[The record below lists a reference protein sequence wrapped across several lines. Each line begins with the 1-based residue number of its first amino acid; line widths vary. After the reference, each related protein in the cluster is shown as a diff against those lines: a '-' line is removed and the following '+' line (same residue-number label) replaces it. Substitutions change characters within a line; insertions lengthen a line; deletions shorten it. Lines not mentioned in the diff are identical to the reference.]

1 MWLGSADLH
10 TGAAGNCVDAEDF
23 GSKNSGHGL
32 RSGSTVR
39 CTSCPLFA
47 EEWQLVNDGVIPV
60 LWLCGPPG
68 VGKTTVGWELYAELV
83 RSGIQTGYIDIDQLG
98 VCYPEAESDRGRHR
112 MKARNLG
119 AVVAGHRAAGARCVV
134 VSGVVDADHGVNID
148 ELPHMGLTVCR
159 LRADQEDLAQRFV
172 GRRGQAEGL
181 EQVLQEAADLDA
193 GAVADVCVDT
203 SGLTVGEV
211 ALRVRERAGGWPVLT
226 DSGRSSVAAEPGRGQ
241 AVADGTGSGLDL
253 AVPVLWLCGVTGV
266 GKSTVG
272 FQVYL
277 KVLRGGLT
285 AAYIDLDQL
294 GFCGPTPADHQ
305 VKARNL
311 AGMWRTYRE
320 AGAQALVIVGPV
332 EDESAVS
339 VYADALPA
347 ATLTVCR
354 LHAGRNELTSRIMLR
369 GQGGSWSQ
377 PGDPL
382 VGQPATHLLRIAAQ
396 AAHDADALEQS
407 AIGHRIDTNGR
418 TIEEITD
425 MVFTQTAWLP

>member
-1 MWLGSADLH
+1 
-10 TGAAGNCVDAEDF
+10 
-23 GSKNSGHGL
+23 
-32 RSGSTVR
+32 
-39 CTSCPLFA
+39 
-47 EEWQLVNDGVIPV
+47 
-60 LWLCGPPG
+60 
-68 VGKTTVGWELYAELV
+68 LV

-98 VCYPEAESDRGRHR
+98 MCYPEAASDPGRHR

-119 AVVAGHRAAGARCVV
+119 AVVAGYRAAGARCVV
-134 VSGVVDADHGVNID
+134 VSGVVDAGHGVHID
-148 ELPHMGLTVCR
+148 ELPHIGLTVCR

-181 EQVLQEAADLDA
+181 AQVLQEAADLDA

-211 ALRVRERAGGWPVLT
+211 ALRVRERTGGWPVLT
-226 DSGRSSVAAEPGRGQ
+226 DSGRSSVVVEPGRGRGQ

-253 AVPVLWLCGVTGV
+253 AGPVLWLCGATGV

-277 KVLRGGLT
+277 KALRGGLT

-294 GFCGPTPADHQ
+294 GFCGPTLADHQ
-305 VKARNL
+305 VRARNL
-311 AGMWRTYRE
+311 AAVWRTYRE
-320 AGAQALVIVGPV
+320 AGAQALVIVGAV
-332 EDESAVS
+332 EDESAVT
-339 VYADALPA
+339 VYVDALSA

-354 LHAGRNELTSRIMLR
+354 LHAGRDELTGRIMLR

-382 VGQPATHLLRIAAQ
+382 VGQPATHLLRIADQ
-396 AAHDADALEQS
+396 AAHDADALERS

-418 TIEEITD
+418 TVEEITD
-425 MVFTQTAWLP
+425 MVLNQTAWPGRIR